1 MRNRIKNVFNST
13 VSEVAMLVIVCCLVV
28 TTLPDG
34 FGGAWNNMAVIAGI
48 VGAAVFVGLLIW
60 ATVKLAAQKEVREMP
75 VKARVIIESV
85 SRLLLLYWFYIVGGP
100 IIAAVW
106 AVFILWDGSR
116 TVKQLAG

>member
-1 MRNRIKNVFNST
+1 MFNST